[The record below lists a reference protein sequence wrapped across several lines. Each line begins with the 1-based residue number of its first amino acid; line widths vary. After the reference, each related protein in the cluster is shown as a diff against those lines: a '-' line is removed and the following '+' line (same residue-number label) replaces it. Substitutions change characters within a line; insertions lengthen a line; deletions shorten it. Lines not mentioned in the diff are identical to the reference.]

1 MQKFISVG
9 YEISEEKGLGFTFLT
24 PVGLNL
30 QGNTPL
36 YHSKFERSHFN
47 VLKMECEIN
56 VTVGATHHLALIKA
70 AVGAQLFI
78 LHVMFWSLLLLF
90 LLCPDITIMVG

>member
-1 MQKFISVG
+1 
-9 YEISEEKGLGFTFLT
+9 
-24 PVGLNL
+24 
-30 QGNTPL
+30 
-36 YHSKFERSHFN
+36 
-47 VLKMECEIN
+47 MECEIN

-90 LLCPDITIMVG
+90 LLCPDITTMVG